1 MAKKEKGES
10 GERRERGESSSHVMH
25 IWTERERRKKMRN
38 MFSTLQSLLPDVPP
52 KADKSGVVEEAVKYI
67 KALEDTVQRLE
78 KQKLEKLK
86 GSNSLPSITGSSKQA
101 MLSTREKFIADQVSA
116 INHNNNH
123 LAMERTNRRTSS
135 SHLLPAII
143 QTWSSANVVLNV
155 CGDDGQF
162 VIYGP
167 KKLGLF
173 ANICSVLDKHRLEA
187 VFVHI
192 SSEANCST
200 YVIQACLVNRASH
213 KLLEVFTVEERYK
226 QAAGEIMMLVSS

>member
-1 MAKKEKGES
+1 
-10 GERRERGESSSHVMH
+10 
-25 IWTERERRKKMRN
+25 MRN

-52 KADKSGVVEEAVKYI
+52 KADKSGIVEEAVKYI

-78 KQKLEKLK
+78 KQKLEKLQ
-86 GSNSLPSITGSSKQA
+86 GSNSLPSIAGSSKQA
-101 MLSTREKFIADQVSA
+101 MLCTREKFIADQVSA
-116 INHNNNH
+116 INHDNNN
-123 LAMERTNRRTSS
+123 LAVQRTNRTTS

-155 CGDDGQF
+155 CGDDAQF
-162 VIYGP
+162 VIYAP

-200 YVIQACLVNRASH
+200 YVIQACLANRASH
-213 KLLEVFTVEERYK
+213 KLPEVFTVEERYK